1 MKNNHKKI
9 EQKILLISFIM
20 GMLSSMVEF
29 IVAIVIKSQSVLMD
43 AAYDAAE
50 LVVIGLTLCL
60 TRLFHKPIS
69 EKHPFGFTQVESV
82 FIVIKYFMMIS
93 VTVGLLSSTI
103 QVMLSGG
110 NITNNS
116 FIAIFQFVLALSGF
130 AALIMMKRYKRKTTT
145 PLIDFEIYG
154 WKIDIFFSLGLSLA
168 FFISLFLEGTKF
180 APILPYFDQIMA
192 IIIVLCMIPGVI
204 GKLLAAMRKM
214 FLFAP
219 DSETIETIKEN
230 AKNVL
235 RKYEYLIDSCEV
247 YYTGSLLWTDVYFR
261 TQEQE
266 IIVKEFESA
275 RKELQTV
282 LSNIFPNC
290 NSQLV
295 LIGQLTKKNG

>member
-1 MKNNHKKI
+1 MKNKHKKI
-9 EQKILLISFIM
+9 EQKILLISFFM
-20 GMLSSMVEF
+20 GMFSCMVEF

-60 TRLFHKPIS
+60 TRLFHKPTN

-110 NITNNS
+110 NITDNS
-116 FIAIFQFVLALSGF
+116 FIALFQFMLAISSFIVLLV
-130 AALIMMKRYKRKTTT
+130 MKRYKRKITS
-145 PLIDFEIYG
+145 PIIDFEIYG

-168 FFISLFLEGTKF
+168 FFISIFLEGTKF

-204 GKLLAAMRKM
+204 GKLIGSMRKM

-230 AKNVL
+230 AQNIL
-235 RKYEYLIDSCEV
+235 RKYEYLMDSCEI
-247 YYTGSLLWTDVYFR
+247 YYTGHLLWTDVYFT

-275 RKELQTV
+275 KKELQTV

-295 LIGQLTKKNG
+295 LIGQLDEKNG